1 MREEPPPL
9 PTGEGYVD
17 PEEALRERLR
27 SDAPLHMAGSPYA
40 DPREDELGSV
50 CDTAA
55 KAACLLLDVY
65 TSLRKVGDSPGLR
78 VGKARL
84 VFRGLDVRQSS

>member
-1 MREEPPPL
+1 MRKEPPPL

-40 DPREDELGSV
+40 VIDLPKAPREDELGS
-50 CDTAA
+50 AE
-55 KAACLLLDVY
+55 
-65 TSLRKVGDSPGLR
+65 
-78 VGKARL
+78 
-84 VFRGLDVRQSS
+84 